1 LAYHHNRPASNPDDS
16 NDFRTDNLSAGHTT
30 GLSGKHAVM
39 MSVTLVWWL
48 LVRIERNLRS
58 ITGSLVRCFP
68 AFLLYVQ
75 SVTVTEK
82 QFHCLNADQQLL
94 PIVVLLYF

>member
-1 LAYHHNRPASNPDDS
+1 
-16 NDFRTDNLSAGHTT
+16 
-30 GLSGKHAVM
+30 M
-39 MSVTLVWWL
+39 MSVTLVSWL

-75 SVTVTEK
+75 SVTVTEIH
-82 QFHCLNADQQLL
+82 FHCLNTDQQLL
-94 PIVVLLYF
+94 PIVVVLYFRLLYTTERLRTCLPVDMHN